1 MQNPIQP
8 SKLFATPATMN
19 DLEAYIMRLNGSERA
34 AAMTAAMMAWNLAS
48 SIVDQEITAENTYYG
63 A

>member
-8 SKLFATPATMN
+8 TKLFATPATMN
-19 DLEAYIMRLNGSERA
+19 DLEAYIMRLNGAERA

-48 SIVDQEITAENTYYG
+48 AVVDKEIATQK
-63 A
+63 